1 MTLFRNK
8 YKTESNRL
16 QDWDYSIEAI
26 YFITI
31 VSQNRECI
39 FGDIIEGKMTLNDFG
54 KIIEK
59 ELFKSI
65 EIRENWI
72 FHNWIVMPNHIH
84 LLVEIVKMRDGKMHV
99 VETHCSA
106 SLPKPEPKP
115 ESQSRKLSRK
125 PNSISSFVATFKSV
139 TTKQI
144 NLLSENNNDESVWQ
158 SNYHD
163 HIVRNYDSFRRIFY
177 YIKNNP
183 KNWNVDRF
191 H

>member
-16 QDWDYSIEAI
+16 QHWDYSSEAI

-39 FGDIIEGKMTLNDFG
+39 FGGIIEGKMTLNDFG

-59 ELFKSI
+59 ELFKSV

-84 LLVEIVKMRDGKMHV
+84 LLVEIVKTDVDSTHADSTQMDSTQMDSTHNV
-99 VETHCSA
+99 ETHAVSTHNVETHCSA
-106 SLPKPEPKP
+106 SLQKNGHGTQTHTGTK
-115 ESQSRKLSRK
+115 
-125 PNSISSFVATFKSV
+125 TG
-139 TTKQI
+139 TTKI
-144 NLLSENNNDESVWQ
+144 IPKTKF
-158 SNYHD
+158 HFIICC
-163 HIVRNYDSFRRIFY
+163 HI
-177 YIKNNP
+177 
-183 KNWNVDRF
+183 
-191 H
+191 